1 MKFILIVLFI
11 CVLKVFGSCNN
22 NKPIEIVKTD
32 TSINVTNSF
41 NTLFLDSVQLSAF
54 LKEHIFLKKFSNQF
68 FDFYKSRNY
77 QYAWFNKE
85 GMTSAVSNF
94 QNLLQNYHDNYLDKS
109 LINNSIAILISKI
122 QNDKSESKINES
134 RITELE
140 LLLSTTFFKYS
151 KKVFTGIYQN
161 PNNLDWYI
169 PRNKKNYQMLL
180 DSLVVSKKGNHS
192 WEPSNKYYIALKQKL
207 IKYREIEKRGG
218 FPKIILPKKL
228 LSITDK

>member
-11 CVLKVFGSCNN
+11 CVLKVFGSCKN

-85 GMTSAVSNF
+85 GMTSTVSNF
-94 QNLLQNYHDNYLDKS
+94 QNQLQ
-109 LINNSIAILISKI
+109 
-122 QNDKSESKINES
+122 
-134 RITELE
+134 T
-140 LLLSTTFFKYS
+140 
-151 KKVFTGIYQN
+151 
-161 PNNLDWYI
+161 
-169 PRNKKNYQMLL
+169 
-180 DSLVVSKKGNHS
+180 
-192 WEPSNKYYIALKQKL
+192 
-207 IKYREIEKRGG
+207 
-218 FPKIILPKKL
+218 
-228 LSITDK
+228 